1 MASKPTLKH
10 LMELKLGI
18 QDPPHP
24 KLREPWWEP
33 ERAMVYS
40 LCANYVQRLKKTFT
54 ALMSIVAFA
63 AKV

>member
-1 MASKPTLKH
+1 
-10 LMELKLGI
+10 MELKLGI